1 MGMGLPNQP
10 VTLTPQQVAEFSKRL
25 SDLRHNINN
34 NLSLIVA
41 AAELIRF
48 KPDAAVQLAG
58 TLAEQPPKIMEEL
71 KKFSAEFEKILV
83 ITKD

>member
-1 MGMGLPNQP
+1 MGLPNQP
-10 VTLTPQQVAEFSKRL
+10 VTLTPQQVGEFNKRL

-41 AAELIRF
+41 GAELIRF
-48 KPDAAVQLAG
+48 KPEAAKQLAG
-58 TLAEQPPKIMEEL
+58 TMAEQPPKIMDEL
-71 KKFSAEFEKILV
+71 KKFSAEFEKILL